1 MDCRG
6 TGKLVESGGMKDRK
20 PLAVGIDASTQG
32 VKALALGPDGA
43 EAVAAVNFGKDLPQ
57 FGAPEGF
64 APDPDPAVRRAPPR
78 MWEEGVALA
87 LRRLGA
93 EVDLARAGA
102 LSGAAQQHGL
112 VLSDAAGEP
121 LSPLAPI
128 WMDRSTGAECG
139 ALEARFGAALREKT
153 GSAAAERFTG
163 PQARKAAREDPAL
176 WSRAA
181 RAHCI
186 ASWLNSRL
194 VQGGDAPVDPGSASG
209 QNLMDLD
216 SRDWDADIAA
226 FTAPD
231 LPAKLPRIVPSDAVS
246 GALAPAFALGG
257 LRAGIPVVVWSGDNP
272 DSLLGMGCAAPGEAV
287 ASLGT
292 SDTFFASM
300 SSPRTDPD
308 GFGNVFCSSAGGYM
322 SLSCFTNGALAR
334 DRVRRETG
342 LDWDGFDAAL
352 AAAVP
357 WDGGRLTLPWFA
369 PESVP
374 RVPRAGAVF
383 SFDPAAAAP
392 AQRVRSLVEGQVFA
406 MKTHS
411 AWIGGRFSR
420 IGVTGG
426 GAKCAG
432 ILRILAD
439 VFQAPVE
446 RLEGTETVALGAA
459 MRAWSRLTGEP
470 LAALAARLYRP
481 ALRVAPDPAAAPAAA
496 AALAAWADLEKRSL

>member
-1 MDCRG
+1 MD
-6 TGKLVESGGMKDRK
+6 KK

-32 VKALALGPDGA
+32 VKALALGPDGV

-78 MWEEGVALA
+78 MWEAGVRLA
-87 LRRLGA
+87 LERLGA
-93 EVDLARAGA
+93 EADLGRAGA

-121 LSPLAPI
+121 LSALAPI
-128 WMDRSTGAECG
+128 WMDRSTGAECA
-139 ALEARFGAALREKT
+139 ALDARFGAALREKT

-163 PQARKAAREDPAL
+163 PQARKAAREDPAAFAAA
-176 WSRAA
+176 SRV
-181 RAHCI
+181 HCI

-194 VQGGDAPVDPGSASG
+194 VEGGDAPVDPGSASG
-209 QNLMDLD
+209 QNLMDLA
-216 SRDWDADIAA
+216 SREWDADVAA
-226 FTAPD
+226 FTAPG

-246 GALAPAFALGG
+246 GSLAPAFAFGG

-300 SSPRTDPD
+300 AEPRTDPD
-308 GFGNVFCSSAGGYM
+308 GFGNVFCTSAGGYM

-334 DRVRRETG
+334 DRVRREAG
-342 LDWDGFDAAL
+342 LGWDGFDAAL
-352 AAAVP
+352 AAAAP
-357 WDGGRLTLPWFA
+357 WDAGSLLLPWFA

-374 RVPRAGAVF
+374 RVARAGVVANF
-383 SFDPAAAAP
+383 GFDAAP
-392 AQRVRSLVEGQVFA
+392 PERRVRSLVEGQVFA

-411 AWIGGRFSR
+411 AWIGGAFKR

-426 GAKCAG
+426 GSKCAG
-432 ILRILAD
+432 ILRVLAD

-459 MRAWSRLTGEP
+459 MRAWSHLTGEP
-470 LAALAARLYRP
+470 LAALAARLCRP
-481 ALRVAPDPAAAPAAA
+481 ALRVEPDPAAAPASA
-496 AALAAWADLEKRSL
+496 AALAAYAAFERETLASR

>member
-1 MDCRG
+1 
-6 TGKLVESGGMKDRK
+6 MKEK

-32 VKALALGPDGA
+32 VKALALGPDGV
-43 EAVAAVNFGKDLPQ
+43 EAVAAVNFGKDLPA

-64 APDPDPAVRRAPPR
+64 VPDADPAVRRAPPR

-87 LRRLGA
+87 LRRLGG
-93 EVDLARAGA
+93 EVDLARTGA

-121 LSPLAPI
+121 LGPLAPI
-128 WMDRSTGAECG
+128 WMDRSTGAECA
-139 ALEARFGAALREKT
+139 ALDARFGAALREKT
-153 GSAAAERFTG
+153 GSAATERFTG
-163 PQARKAAREDPAL
+163 PQARKAAREDPAR
-176 WSRAA
+176 WERTA
-181 RAHCI
+181 RVHCI

-194 VQGGDAPVDPGSASG
+194 VEGGDAPVDPGSASG
-209 QNLMDLD
+209 QNLMDLS
-216 SRDWDADIAA
+216 SREWDPEIAA

-246 GALAPAFALGG
+246 GRLAPAFASGG
-257 LRAGIPVVVWSGDNP
+257 LRAGVPVVVWSGDNP

-300 SSPRTDPD
+300 DAPRTDPD
-308 GFGNVFCSSAGGYM
+308 GFGNVFCTSAGGYM

-334 DRVRRETG
+334 DRVRREAG
-342 LDWDGFDAAL
+342 LDWEGFDAAL
-352 AAAVP
+352 AATAP
-357 WDGGRLTLPWFA
+357 WDGRRLFLPWFA

-374 RVPRAGAVF
+374 RVPRAGTAAN
-383 SFDPAAAAP
+383 FDFGAAEPAR
-392 AQRVRSLVEGQVFA
+392 RVRALVEGQVFA
-406 MKTHS
+406 MKNHA

-426 GAKCAG
+426 GSKCAG
-432 ILRILAD
+432 VLRILAD

-459 MRAWSRLTGEP
+459 MRAWSHLTGEP
-470 LAALAARLYRP
+470 LAALAARLCRP
-481 ALRVAPDPAAAPAAA
+481 ALRVEPDPAAAGVYAE
-496 AALAAWADLEKRSL
+496 ALAAHAAFERSALAGRP

>member
-1 MDCRG
+1 MDG
-6 TGKLVESGGMKDRK
+6 K

-32 VKALALGPDGA
+32 VKALALGPDGV
-43 EAVAAVNFGKDLPQ
+43 EAVAAVNFGNDLPS

-64 APDPDPAVRRAPPR
+64 VPDADPAVRRAPPR

-93 EVDLARAGA
+93 EADLSRAGA
-102 LSGAAQQHGL
+102 VSGAAQQHGL

-121 LSPLAPI
+121 VAPLAPI
-128 WMDRSTGAECG
+128 WMDRSTGAEC
-139 ALEARFGAALREKT
+139 AELDARFGASLREKT

-163 PQARKAAREDPAL
+163 PQARKAARENPAA
-176 WSRAA
+176 WERAA

-194 VQGGDAPVDPGSASG
+194 VEGGDAPVDPGSASG
-209 QNLMDLD
+209 QNLMDLA
-216 SRDWDADIAA
+216 RREWDPELAA
-226 FTAPD
+226 FTAPG

-257 LRAGIPVVVWSGDNP
+257 LRAGVPVVVWSGDNP
-272 DSLLGMGCAAPGEAV
+272 DSLLGMGCVAPGEAV

-292 SDTFFASM
+292 SDTLFASM
-300 SSPRTDPD
+300 DEPRTDPD
-308 GFGNVFCSSAGGYM
+308 GFGNVFCTSAGGFM

-334 DRVRRETG
+334 DRVRREAG
-342 LDWDGFDAAL
+342 LDWAGFDAAL
-352 AAAVP
+352 AATGP
-357 WDGGRLTLPWFA
+357 WDGGRLVLPWFS

-374 RVPRAGAVF
+374 RVARAGAVF
-383 SFDPAAAAP
+383 SFDPATASP
-392 AQRVRSLVEGQVFA
+392 AQRVRALVEGQAFA

-411 AWIGGRFSR
+411 AWIGGAFKR

-426 GAKCAG
+426 GAKSRG
-432 ILRILAD
+432 ILHVLAN

-459 MRAWSRLTGEP
+459 MRAWSHVTGEP
-470 LAALAARLYRP
+470 LAALAARLCRP
-481 ALRVAPDPAAAPAAA
+481 ALRVEPDPAAAPVYAE
-496 AALAAWADLEKRSL
+496 ALAAWAVLERKSLADRA